1 MLAEVFNR
9 SRWLAPSRGVAACVF
24 GMLIVSWPQLTLARL
39 AALFGAYALVEGVLT
54 VSGAGYKPLAC
65 ADWKLIRLQGL
76 ASIAIGIIVF
86 GRPGI
91 TASYLMLQI
100 VLRAA
105 AIGGIDSIVA
115 LLLLAQTR
123 RAALLLLA
131 GIAPALVEA
140 LALARFGV
148 SALAVHWSLAIS
160 SITVGALLI
169 TLAFRLRAP
178 VRTTLAA

>member
-1 MLAEVFNR
+1 MHAEVFNR
-9 SRWLAPSRGVAACVF
+9 SRWLAPSRGVAAGAF
-24 GMLIVSWPQLTLARL
+24 GMLIVSWPHLSLARL
-39 AALFGAYALVEGVLT
+39 AALFGAYALVEGALT
-54 VSGAGYKPLAC
+54 VIGAGYKPLAC

-105 AIGGIDSIVA
+105 AIGGIDSIVG

-123 RAALLLLA
+123 RARLLLLA
-131 GIAPALVEA
+131 GIVPALVEA

-148 SALAVHWSLAIS
+148 GALAVQWSLSIS
-160 SITVGALLI
+160 SITVCVLLI
-169 TLAFRLRAP
+169 TLTFRLRAP
-178 VRTTLAA
+178 ARAMLAA